1 MNPHNA
7 WKMTASFVFIA
18 LLSVLFA
25 YSGRSTDRALAHESE
40 RIVLP
45 LDLAPAARAVPG
57 READSPS
64 NDIGDLQQLD

>member
-1 MNPHNA
+1 MNPRKA

-25 YSGRSTDRALAHESE
+25 YSGRAPERALESGT
-40 RIVLP
+40 ILLP
-45 LDLAPAARAVPG
+45 LDVAPAAGAVPG
-57 READSPS
+57 RDAEPPS